1 MLAARTTF
9 FLRSA
14 IVALLVMA
22 AGCETMPVQ
31 EMSDARQ
38 AIMAA
43 RDAGAAEHASEQL
56 RAAESS
62 LESAEKHLSSQDY
75 AVARREAVEAKTQ
88 AIDALRLSEAARGEQ
103 D

>member
-1 MLAARTTF
+1 MPAARTTF
-9 FLRSA
+9 FLRGA
-14 IVALLVMA
+14 IVALLALA

-43 RDAGAAEHASEQL
+43 RDAGASEHASDQL

-62 LESAEKHLSSQDY
+62 LQSAEKHLSSRNY
-75 AVARREAVEAKTQ
+75 AVARREAVEAKSQ
-88 AIDALRLSEAARGEQ
+88 AIDALRVSEAARGEP